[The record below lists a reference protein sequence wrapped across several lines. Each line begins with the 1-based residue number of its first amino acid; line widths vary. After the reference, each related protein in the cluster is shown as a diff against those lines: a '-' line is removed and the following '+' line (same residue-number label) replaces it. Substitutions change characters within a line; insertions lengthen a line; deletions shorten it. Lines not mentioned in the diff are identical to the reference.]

1 MRRIFLM
8 TAVALT
14 APWVLLFTVLL
25 LLSLGGDL
33 VTLAKS
39 AVREGDKKGRHELP
53 AYQDKRLAM
62 QIYEDAKRT
71 LEAYAPY
78 VGWRREA
85 MASKTVNIAAN
96 GLRQHKLGRD
106 NIAKSPTIG
115 FFGGSLVW
123 GTGAADDGTIPAL
136 FDQITTRFVIIN
148 YGEGSWTSRQ
158 SLALL
163 VNLIREDRAPDIV
176 VFYGGVANNV
186 DIGCNLAFGERL
198 SSHRHAPAYS
208 RLVAD
213 AASPSYLYRNFWVP
227 LTDTIRRVLGRSKPG
242 QERVCDKDKQR
253 AVAIAEALLRD
264 WEMAK
269 LLTESVGGQFFAFL
283 PPVAGVGAP
292 RLDHLS
298 LDAGRLAQFAPVYEA
313 IRRLMVERAKDWS
326 WDLPSSP
333 SACARLSR

>member
-1 MRRIFLM
+1 M

-39 AVREGDKKGRHELP
+39 AVREGDK
-53 AYQDKRLAM
+53 
-62 QIYEDAKRT
+62 
-71 LEAYAPY
+71 PY

-326 WDLPSSP
+326 WDLSDDFNGDAYIYLDYAHVTAAGNALIAERMREIIEVAMPKS
-333 SACARLSR
+333 